1 MLRIGRSVVTQI
13 HNMRLGALFA
23 TLCCSDP
30 TGVRTRTHD
39 RWLQAQTEA
48 SYSRP
53 VITGD
58 LVIFGTGDGFLV
70 GRRRSDGGA
79 AWKSSV
85 GQPVVGARLVAR
97 GGVVVASLLQTTV
110 AVSTASGTVLW
121 YHAAPKD
128 TIGGNTLPGQVLG
141 NRIDADDQTAFIPA
155 WGASVSAVD
164 LATGTER
171 WVWQPGRASTDTAAL
186 SLFRSGAS
194 GVRVQ
199 GDTVYATVW
208 HFLIAS
214 GVRSEIWVV
223 ALDKQTGREMWR
235 VTLPCY
241 WGGACVDGAPAVYGS
256 LVIVNQGAHEYA
268 IDARTQRI
276 AWDFPTTPV
285 VTSVSESE
293 LYGDIVYHDG
303 GDRAIY
309 ALRAA
314 TGALIWKAPITNTA
328 TSDLL
333 ITDRRVIFP
342 NGMYMQ
348 ALDRTTGKP
357 VLEAQT
363 RGGLN
368 MPITSPAVAE
378 AGQVFVNVFGGAWS
392 FDEP

>member
-1 MLRIGRSVVTQI
+1 MLSMGPVIQRMLNLR
-13 HNMRLGALFA
+13 FA
-23 TLCCSDP
+23 VLCATVCCSDP
-30 TGVRTRTHD
+30 TGVNTRTHD

-53 VITGD
+53 VIAGD
-58 LVIFGTGDGFLV
+58 LVIFGTGDGHLV

-79 AWKSSV
+79 AWNTDV
-85 GQPVVGARLVAR
+85 GQPVLGARLVER
-97 GGVVVASLLQTTV
+97 NGVVVASLLQSTV
-110 AVSTASGTVLW
+110 AVSSASGAILW
-121 YHAAPKD
+121 YHPAPKD

-164 LATGTER
+164 LATGAER
-171 WVWQPGRASTDTAAL
+171 WVWQPGRATTDTAVS
-186 SLFRSGAS
+186 SLFRSGVS
-194 GVRVQ
+194 GVRVS
-199 GDTVYATVW
+199 GDTVYAAVW
-208 HFLIAS
+208 HFLIQS
-214 GVRSEIWVV
+214 GVRSEIWIV
-223 ALDKQTGREMWR
+223 ALDKRTGAELWR

-293 LYGDIVYHDG
+293 LYGDVVYHDG

-309 ALRAA
+309 ALHAA
-314 TGALIWKAPITNTA
+314 TGALIWKAPISNTA

-333 ITDRRVIFP
+333 ITERRVLFP
-342 NGMYMQ
+342 NGMYME
-348 ALDRTTGKP
+348 ALDRATGKP

-363 RGGLN
+363 RGGLD

-392 FDEP
+392 FNEP